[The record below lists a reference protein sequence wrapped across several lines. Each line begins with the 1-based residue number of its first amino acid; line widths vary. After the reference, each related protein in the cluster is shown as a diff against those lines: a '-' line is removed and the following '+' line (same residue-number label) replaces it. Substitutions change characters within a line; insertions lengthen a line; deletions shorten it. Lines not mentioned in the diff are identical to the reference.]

1 MDCKH
6 IVIRAKMTTSDNIF
20 RRTIKMA
27 SLVWTSLSLFVKVAP
42 VSGQVKYTPD
52 TERQAGTFAV
62 TLHSWKELS
71 FTNIVRLNTDH
82 CETNI
87 IRMVSFAL
95 TSQTDH
101 WKTYLCCS
109 SLVFFSQC
117 SRLCLQFSFNCE

>member
-6 IVIRAKMTTSDNIF
+6 IVIQTKMTTSYNIF

-87 IRMVSFAL
+87 I
-95 TSQTDH
+95 
-101 WKTYLCCS
+101 
-109 SLVFFSQC
+109 
-117 SRLCLQFSFNCE
+117 